1 MELRKF
7 ITTTIRRYLNEQQ
20 NVNVELKNFE
30 IKDNIYYHG
39 TSNDVNDNF
48 VIIDKIKDFDKNNT
62 NWSKNIQGL
71 GKFFTSNILNAYSY
85 IDFRISDVG
94 KIIEIYYET
103 EKPYDVKN
111 ILKLMNILDEYGE
124 KNNINS
130 IIERNQM
137 FIKYLIDNGYDSIIL
152 SEGPS
157 YKPNSHKSKVII
169 PLIKQNI
176 KIVNIFNAKTRNG
189 GIFYS

>member
-1 MELRKF
+1 
-7 ITTTIRRYLNEQQ
+7 LNEQQ

-39 TSNDVNDNF
+39 TSNDVNDDF